1 MRYISGTLCI
11 LSIFYAT
18 AIQGQATKAPI
29 PFYALP
35 YYNYKSLTITIGK
48 YKNELLTTD
57 TAALT
62 RLAATIKADINN
74 TDIESLYFLSIRLY
88 DMGKKDAAFYWFQT
102 AKARARVFIT
112 MLDPAKT
119 GGIGAPAFEREQLFG
134 AINEIVGEY
143 LNGYGFNDVDKCLAV
158 FIRVRSEVNN
168 IGSYKA
174 VYKQVVFLDDAKL
187 ESAKSDKVDDLGKTI
202 AFIKANKADIKA
214 QRIKNGVQDKY

>member
-1 MRYISGTLCI
+1 MRYISVTICI

-18 AIQGQATKAPI
+18 SLQGQPTHAPI

-35 YYNYKSLTITIGK
+35 YYNYKPLTITLGK

-57 TAALT
+57 TAALS
-62 RLAATIKADINN
+62 RLAATIKANINN
-74 TDIESLYFLSIRLY
+74 TDVESLYFLSIRLY

-102 AKARARVFIT
+102 AKARARVFMS

-134 AINEIVGEY
+134 AIEEIVGEY

-158 FIRVRSEVNN
+158 FIRVRSEVKD
-168 IGSYKA
+168 IRSYKA
-174 VYKQVVFLDDAKL
+174 VYKQVVFLDDARL
-187 ESAKSDKVDDLGKTI
+187 ESAKADKVADLGKTI
-202 AFIKANKADIKA
+202 AYIKANKTGIKSD
-214 QRIKNGVQDKY
+214 RIKNGTQDKY

>member
-1 MRYISGTLCI
+1 MRNIPGMLCV
-11 LSIFYAT
+11 LSILYAT
-18 AIQGQATKAPI
+18 TIQGQPTNGPI

-35 YYNYKSLTITIGK
+35 YYNYKPLTITIGK
-48 YKNELLTTD
+48 YKDRLMTTD

-74 TDIESLYFLSIRLY
+74 TDVESLYFLSIRLY

-134 AINEIVGEY
+134 AINESVGEY
-143 LNGYGFNDVDKCLAV
+143 LNGYGFNDLNKCLAV
-158 FIRVRSEVNN
+158 FIRVRSEVKD
-168 IGSYKA
+168 IRSYKA
-174 VYKQVVFLDDAKL
+174 VYKQMVFLDDARL
-187 ESAKSDKVDDLGKTI
+187 ESAKADKAADLGKTI
-202 AFIKANKADIKA
+202 AYIKANRAEIKA
-214 QRIKNGVQDKY
+214 ERIKNGVQDKY

>member
-48 YKNELLTTD
+48 YKNELLTGD
-57 TAALT
+57 SAALN

-187 ESAKSDKVDDLGKTI
+187 
-202 AFIKANKADIKA
+202 
-214 QRIKNGVQDKY
+214 